1 MEPGLVN
8 DKSQNQAPRTVFEFL
23 SPDYGSSIVDDGCC
37 GSGCCDY
44 DADITIAELDGIT
57 AAVQERYGNIALNA
71 ADRAVN
77 PAFTRPT
84 DKFYSAEQREVLPVN
99 AMGASAG
106 CGNPVA
112 KAEAQQG
119 ETVLDLGSGGG
130 VDCFLA
136 AHEVGSDG
144 QVIGVDMTPQ
154 MLQLA
159 TKTAKDNNAG
169 NVAFKLGNIEKL
181 PQADTSVDLVISNS
195 TISLSDKK
203 DQVFSEIMRI
213 LKPGG
218 RFVISDVVTEKPLPE
233 NIQTSAAE
241 WVSCVGGAAVKSEY
255 LEMIEET
262 GFSDVEILDD
272 DRINASDPGWRSSLI
287 NLTLRAYKPA

>member
-1 MEPGLVN
+1 LEPGLVN

-218 RFVISDVVTEKPLPE
+218 LRIRVEVIDQETLHDLALC
-233 NIQTSAAE
+233 QTITTAR
-241 WVSCVGGAAVKSEY
+241 K
-255 LEMIEET
+255 
-262 GFSDVEILDD
+262 
-272 DRINASDPGWRSSLI
+272 
-287 NLTLRAYKPA
+287 

>member
-1 MEPGLVN
+1 LESVLVN
-8 DKSQNQAPRTVFEFL
+8 DMSQNEGPRTVFEFI
-23 SPDYGSSIVDDGCC
+23 SPDYGSSIVEDGCC
-37 GSGCCDY
+37 GSGCCDF

-57 AAVQERYGNIALNA
+57 AAVQERYGNIAENA

-84 DKFYSAEQREVLPVN
+84 DKFYSAEQREALPVN

-136 AHEVGSDG
+136 AHEVGSEG
-144 QVIGVDMTPQ
+144 QVIGVDMTPK
-154 MLQLA
+154 MHKLA
-159 TKTAKDNNAG
+159 QETGTDSHTDN
-169 NVAFKLGNIEKL
+169 VSFKLGNIEML

-195 TISLSDKK
+195 TISLSENKDK
-203 DQVFSEIMRI
+203 VFAEIKRI

-218 RFVISDVVTEKPLPE
+218 RFVISDVVTEMPLPE
-233 NIQTSAAE
+233 NIQNSAAE

-255 LEMIEET
+255 LELIEKT
-262 GFSDVEILDD
+262 GFTDIEVLDD
-272 DRINASDPGWRSSLI
+272 DRTNPNDSGWRASLI